1 MTTRWQQHVAILA
14 QVCFASFFS
23 VGRLRASGHDKAW
36 WMHQFRRRWR
46 RKVLVFAQWLL
57 VRVNGGLLRVHTC
70 IFWAVSLVFRCH
82 QRLHTLVVE
91 DISPEEGLLV

>member
-1 MTTRWQQHVAILA
+1 MWCGEGEARRRKAKDDYALA
-14 QVCFASFFS
+14 TARSHLGS
-23 VGRLRASGHDKAW
+23 SLLRFVFV
-36 WMHQFRRRWR
+36 MQQFRRRWR

-70 IFWAVSLVFRCH
+70 IFWAGSLVFRCH

>member
-1 MTTRWQQHVAILA
+1 MQ
-14 QVCFASFFS
+14 
-23 VGRLRASGHDKAW
+23 
-36 WMHQFRRRWR
+36 QFRRRWR
-46 RKVLVFAQWLL
+46 RKLLVFAQWLL

>member
-1 MTTRWQQHVAILA
+1 M
-14 QVCFASFFS
+14 
-23 VGRLRASGHDKAW
+23 
-36 WMHQFRRRWR
+36 
-46 RKVLVFAQWLL
+46 VFAQWLL

-70 IFWAVSLVFRCH
+70 IFGAVSVVFRCH